1 MSHNSYVDPGNKF
14 WNCCASE
21 VAEARCPPP
30 VSEERKRT
38 LSERWLLLVEV
49 VESAGTRDSSSVVD
63 AVVLLLLLLL
73 LLLLSPLSSLPLHSA
88 ATPLDEE
95 ESRSIIRFII
105 GCFVCVVLLINISCA
120 SSSCLV
126 ILVMMNQKINERW
139 AALLSSLYLSRVVT

>member
-38 LSERWLLLVEV
+38 LSERLLVLVVEV
-49 VESAGTRDSSSVVD
+49 VESAGTRDSSSVVE
-63 AVVLLLLLLL
+63 AVVLL

-88 ATPLDEE
+88 APPLDEE

-120 SSSCLV
+120 SSSLSCNSGDDEPKNKRAVGGIAL
-126 ILVMMNQKINERW
+126 
-139 AALLSSLYLSRVVT
+139 ALLTCRHQ